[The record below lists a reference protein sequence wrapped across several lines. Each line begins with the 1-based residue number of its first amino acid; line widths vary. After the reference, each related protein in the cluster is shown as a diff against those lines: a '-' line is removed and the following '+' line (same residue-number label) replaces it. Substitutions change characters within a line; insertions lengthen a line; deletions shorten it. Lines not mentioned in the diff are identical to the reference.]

1 MRMTRKKARLRAF
14 YDDRVI
20 AVIVTRIRAL
30 PSALL
35 WAPLFGLAALILT
48 AATGGFSAS
57 FLDPDESAHYVNTLF
72 LADWLRAGLPSPMPF
87 ARDFYAHFPKLSIG
101 HWPPG
106 WYAMLAPLF
115 AVVRPSPFGAAAL
128 SAFIAGLPALL
139 VLWAMDRAG
148 GRRWGIVAAF
158 AYLLLPIVANEARYF
173 RLDQP
178 VALVAGLAAIA
189 WFRASERPGLWRYL
203 LFGALSAFATL
214 TKGNGALV
222 MLVPALDMLMSG
234 RWRQLLDW
242 RLWVAA
248 VATLLV
254 VAPWYYVSFKI
265 AAGGFNYAPGPAY
278 AWLSLQADGAAILVN
293 LGWVGI
299 ALAVFGA
306 VAGWRS
312 DATRSIT
319 RLSMAAII
327 ATLAFQAAIPVA
339 LEDRYVLPA
348 MPWLIAMITMGLLAL
363 ARLHRLAPIAAALFA
378 LVILAPAVVTCASAP
393 PKPDVGAPAIAA
405 QMAREPGV
413 WMIDGSARA
422 EGAVIAAAAYADR
435 GRHTIW
441 TVRASQ
447 WLSTSDFMGRGYQLS
462 VHSPAEARAVLDRL
476 GTRGVVSIA
485 DRPQLAY
492 SHSSLLRGAVSP
504 PDFTA
509 NIRPFPRGSGSALIA
524 TRTKAIIPRPDLLA
538 ADSGSSNVAAMGK
551 SF

>member
-1 MRMTRKKARLRAF
+1 MTRKRAGLRAF
-14 YDDRVI
+14 YDGRVI
-20 AVIVTRIRAL
+20 AVIVTRLRAL
-30 PSALL
+30 SSALL
-35 WAPLFGLAALILT
+35 WAPLLGLAALAL
-48 AATGGFSAS
+48 AAAMDGLSAS

-72 LADWLRAGLPSPMPF
+72 LADWLRAGCPSPMPF

-106 WYAMLAPLF
+106 WYGLLAPLF
-115 AVVRPSPFGAAAL
+115 AVARPSPFGAALL

-148 GRRWGIVAAF
+148 ARRWGIVAAF

-203 LFGALSAFATL
+203 LFGAFAAFATL

-222 MLVPALDMLMSG
+222 MLVPALDILMAA

-248 VATLLV
+248 LATLLV
-254 VAPWYYVSFKI
+254 VAPWYYISFKI

-278 AWLSLQADGAAILVN
+278 AWLSLQADGAAIFAN
-293 LGWVGI
+293 LGWIGI
-299 ALAVFGA
+299 GLAVFGA
-306 VAGWRS
+306 IAGWRS
-312 DATRSIT
+312 EATRRIT
-319 RLSMAAII
+319 ALSVAVIV

-339 LEDRYVLPA
+339 LEDRYILPA
-348 MPWLIAMITMGLLAL
+348 MPWLVVLITIGLLAL
-363 ARLHRLAPIAAALFA
+363 ARLHRLAPIMAALLA
-378 LVILAPAVVTCASAP
+378 LVILAPAVVMLVSAP
-393 PKPDVGAPAIAA
+393 PKPDIGASAIAA
-405 QMAREPGV
+405 QMAREPGI

-422 EGAVIAAAAYADR
+422 EGAVIAAAAYADQ
-435 GRHTIW
+435 GRHAIW

-462 VHSPAEARAVLDRL
+462 VHSPAEAHAVLDKL
-476 GTRGVVSIA
+476 GVRGVVSIA

-492 SHSSLLRGAVSP
+492 PHSALLREAIALPGF
-504 PDFTA
+504 DK
-509 NIRPFPRGSGSALIA
+509 IIQPFPRGAGSNLIALRTASITPQHGLLATGSGSTDAA
-524 TRTKAIIPRPDLLA
+524 SMSKA
-538 ADSGSSNVAAMGK
+538 
-551 SF
+551 F